1 VLLEDT
7 LPILGSHIIMQLF
20 TPLVAVLVVTVLMTE
35 VVEEEA
41 VVGQVDLLVAVV
53 QDVIK
58 AMVAV
63 VEEEETPTTD
73 LIK

>member
-1 VLLEDT
+1 
-7 LPILGSHIIMQLF
+7 M
-20 TPLVAVLVVTVLMTE
+20 AVLVVTVLMTE

>member
-1 VLLEDT
+1 MSKFRITGFLA
-7 LPILGSHIIMQLF
+7 
-20 TPLVAVLVVTVLMTE
+20 AVVGMA
-35 VVEEEA
+35 A

-58 AMVAV
+58 AMVVAV
-63 VEEEETPTTD
+63 VEEETPTTD